1 MLEMGPFRPVYK
13 PCFFRTDFLAQPLL
27 CRPLC
32 STRPVRSG
40 CLVTPYRLAPG
51 SSPERSRLSLP
62 PTPLLLLSLF
72 FSSFDPP
79 TSSPAQSLLSP
90 AGLLSLFGSSHSLS
104 FTSVPATSVPQKLLH
119 LVTVH
124 RVLFSASVP
133 SPIQPL
139 CEVRGDGSS
148 LRTWNE
154 DQRRNF
160 GSPRHAL

>member
-1 MLEMGPFRPVYK
+1 MLEMSPFRPVSK
-13 PCFFRTDFLAQPLL
+13 PCFSRTDFLAQPLL

-32 STRPVRSG
+32 SSRPVRSSCHSVSPG
-40 CLVTPYRLAPG
+40 PGIQLWTVTPGPPPAPT
-51 SSPERSRLSLP
+51 S
-62 PTPLLLLSLF
+62 LLLLSLS

-90 AGLLSLFGSSHSLS
+90 AGLLSLFGSSHGLS
-104 FTSVPATSVPQKLLH
+104 FTSVPATSVPQKLL

-124 RVLFSASVP
+124 KVLSFARSVP

-148 LRTWNE
+148 LGTWNE
-154 DQRRNF
+154 GQRKNF
-160 GSPRHAL
+160 ESPRHVP